1 MLIRF
6 HILLMLT
13 ACVLPFTLAHADAPA
28 PPPSEVERDSVAARW
43 EEGAELTRW
52 LGTARLD
59 VGEDSTTRIFTR
71 LNWVTGLTRGQSTD
85 GRVRHDARW
94 VASAARPLS
103 PKMKLWGGATGQH
116 YIDRPRSN
124 STSAQENRSQVIRSG
139 VGPAVQWTKFLS
151 TTHSIGA
158 LLDARDGQSDEG
170 VGTWNSGEFEYTDAH
185 NRHTGSVSYDYER
198 PGDREGNDA
207 GLAYKLQQDFNAAS
221 NTADIQI
228 GWTRRDLMTAP
239 TLPPQLREEKSLRF
253 ADELHYEVAKGAILR
268 GIGDLRYSDTRLD
281 DRRGSASRLE
291 ELESGLG
298 SELEVRHD
306 QHIAAVS
313 AKIHT
318 ASQNVRGEI
327 LAGRKVELAARGET
341 EIGMSRL
348 NLRTA
353 FSKYTLDTRS
363 DQNFDD
369 RDELGWRFESGM
381 RTKLS
386 PTLESDVQALVDLN
400 HLVYIFSKNSAN
412 NRWTRLFLLTTRFIH
427 TPSRTVTHVPAFRIS
442 ANYQDYDFETN
453 PRQVRSTVFRR
464 LTIGDSV
471 AVHMHERWT
480 LSAGFDLSREELGR
494 LYWAEFEEERSDQ
507 TDVVSAALEC
517 ERSFGSLSTAA
528 LGLAYSRR
536 AGDRYEQDKGAKRV
550 QELESWGPTTRVLL
564 SKGRW
569 FCQGVGQWVMQN
581 ELGRADRNFISGSLT
596 AGRAW

>member
-1 MLIRF
+1 MFIRS
-6 HILLMLT
+6 HLLLLFA
-13 ACVLPFTLAHADAPA
+13 ACVFPFTHARADAPA

-52 LGTARLD
+52 LGAARLNA
-59 VGEDSTTRIFTR
+59 GSDSTTRAFLR
-71 LNWVTGLTRGQSTD
+71 MNWVTGLTRGQSTE
-85 GRVRHDARW
+85 GRIRHDARW
-94 VASAARPLS
+94 VASAARSLS
-103 PKMKLWGGATGQH
+103 AKVKLWGGATGQH
-116 YIDRPRSN
+116 YVDRPRADS
-124 STSAQENRSQVIRSG
+124 SPAQENRSQVIRGG
-139 VGPAVQWTKFLS
+139 VGPAVQWAKFLS

-158 LLDARDGQSDEG
+158 LQDARDGQSDEG
-170 VGTWNSGEFEYTDAH
+170 IGTWHSGEFGYSGAH
-185 NRHTGSVSYDYER
+185 NRHTGSASFDYER

-207 GLAYKLQQDFNAAS
+207 GLTYKLQQDFDAAS
-221 NTADIQI
+221 NTADILI

-253 ADELHYEVAKGAILR
+253 ADELHYEVAKGAVLR

-298 SELEVRHD
+298 SELEVRRD

-313 AKIHT
+313 ATLHT

-327 LAGRKVELAARGET
+327 LSGRKVEFAARGET
-341 EIGMSRL
+341 EIGRNRL

-369 RDELGWRFESGM
+369 RDELGWRLESGL

-386 PTLESDVQALVDLN
+386 PSLESDVQALVDLN

-427 TPSRTVTHVPAFRIS
+427 TPSRTVTHIPEFRIS
-442 ANYQDYDFETN
+442 ANYQAYDFEAN

-471 AVHMHERWT
+471 AVHIHERWT
-480 LSAGFDLSREELGR
+480 LLASCDLSREELGR

-507 TDVVSAALEC
+507 TDVVSAALEGA
-517 ERSFGSLSTAA
+517 RSFGLLSTAA

-536 AGDRYEQDKGAKRV
+536 AGDRYEQNTGATRV
-550 QELESWGPTTRVLL
+550 QELESWGPTARVLL
-564 SKGRW
+564 SKGHW
-569 FCQGVGQWVMQN
+569 FCQGSGQWVMQN
-581 ELGRADRNFISGSLT
+581 ELGRADRNFISGALT